1 MEIERGRHNIGSTVY
16 IHAAGVGN
24 QEEIGDTLI
33 WFYWLLFF
41 LLVFHHRYRTCK
53 SQGRKSPWRK
63 TNKSNKFHVWRRRG
77 GGVFASLHFTEF
89 FFFQIKFQGKRT
101 RQSPDTRHFFFF
113 AINTKKV
120 GKVWDGWRRTK
131 EKQHVSRWTD
141 TIYHIHWPL
150 IRHITRCPTLLFWLQ
165 FLTGVRQNN
174 RRLDCF
180 LFPPEPPSRHPRA
193 TSHNE
198 MFHPRQKNKNK
209 NKNKIMKHFCFESLF
224 PRFCCGCCYFRTH
237 RHTCRTIRLLLV

>member
-33 WFYWLLFF
+33 WFYWILF

-53 SQGRKSPWRK
+53 SQGRNSPWRE
-63 TNKSNKFHVWRRRG
+63 TNKSNKFHVRSRG
-77 GGVFASLHFTEF
+77 GGYFASLHFTEF
-89 FFFQIKFQGKRT
+89 NF
-101 RQSPDTRHFFFF
+101 SPNKIPGEKNEPDKVVIFF
-113 AINTKKV
+113 AINTEKV
-120 GKVWDGWRRTK
+120 GKVWDGRRRTK

-150 IRHITRCPTLLFWLQ
+150 IRHITRCPTLLFCLQ

-180 LFPPEPPSRHPRA
+180 QFPPRPPPLSPPTGHVTQR
-193 TSHNE
+193 
-198 MFHPRQKNKNK
+198 MFHPRQQKN
-209 NKNKIMKHFCFESLF
+209 
-224 PRFCCGCCYFRTH
+224 
-237 RHTCRTIRLLLV
+237 

>member
-1 MEIERGRHNIGSTVY
+1 MQ
-16 IHAAGVGN
+16 
-24 QEEIGDTLI
+24 QEWAIKKKLETHWSD
-33 WFYWLLFF
+33 
-41 LLVFHHRYRTCK
+41 
-53 SQGRKSPWRK
+53 
-63 TNKSNKFHVWRRRG
+63 
-77 GGVFASLHFTEF
+77 FTEF
-89 FFFQIKFQGKRT
+89 FFFCWFSIIDIEHVNRKEENRHEERQINQTSFMYGGGGGGGICF
-101 RQSPDTRHFFFF
+101 SPLHWIFFFSNKIPRETNQTKSRHSPFFFF

-209 NKNKIMKHFCFESLF
+209 NKIMKHFCFESLF